1 LNKKANVRGTVFE
14 YENFDEL
21 QRHLTEI
28 DSERDFALPD
38 DSGVRD
44 GEWLL
49 ATFKVSDE
57 ITSLAGRVIDNDGE
71 RRLCFEERDWNA
83 LLRFSAGNAPRSL
96 APHAQKHRPTTVR
109 PPPNC
114 SVLVIDDDADV
125 QQVVAA
131 VLESKGF
138 EARAVTSAEEA
149 FDELRQAPAKLV
161 IVDFDL
167 PGMTGIEFCRRLR
180 DDGSLSAT
188 PVLFLTAHSSQG
200 DILEAFSAGADDFVP
215 KPFRAHE
222 LGARVMGLVGRC
234 HDIPTQHAT
243 GC

>member
-1 LNKKANVRGTVFE
+1 MRGTVFE
-14 YENFDEL
+14 YDSFDEL
-21 QRHLTEI
+21 QNHMAEV
-28 DSERDFALPD
+28 DGEREFALPD
-38 DSGVRD
+38 PAGVRD

-49 ATFKVSDE
+49 ATFKVGDDT
-57 ITSLAGRVIDNDGE
+57 TSLAGWVIDDDGD

-83 LLRFSAGNAPRSL
+83 LLRFSAGDAPPSL
-96 APHAQKHRPTTVR
+96 APQAQERRPTTVK

-114 SVLVIDDDADV
+114 SVLVVDDDADV

-131 VLESKGF
+131 VLEAKGF

-149 FDELRQAPAKLV
+149 FDELRETPAKLV

-167 PGMTGIEFCRRLR
+167 PGMTGVEFCRRLR
-180 DDGSLSAT
+180 DDGSLSTT

-200 DILEAFSAGADDFVP
+200 DILEAFAAGADDFVP

-222 LGARVMGLVGRC
+222 LGARVMGLLGRC
-234 HDIPTQHAT
+234 QGQAAQHAT
-243 GC
+243 G